1 MEHQQNDRI
10 SVENGPKKE
19 VVILLSDMVQYSH
32 KTASMRPEEIRD
44 FMIEY
49 HENIR
54 EIVHFEEDNP
64 TEIEPLAGDGALI
77 IFEKRH
83 NEGRGEICSRALNA
97 AVRMAFAIE
106 NGRLPATRMGLYLG
120 DIIEARLGEKVL
132 KFGTSFAVA
141 CRLEELCGYFGTS
154 ILMDREVARYQNDE
168 TKYLLSVGK
177 VTLQGLMHPMHVFT
191 VFKPGIHRI
200 PLHVNETQL
209 MEFIRIKNTAMEL
222 FCGNSPMGITPDFPV
237 VRKKLIKAQKLF
249 VEMTGKEDVA
259 IERILEYIRETP
271 TPESDFQKSGM
282 KLSGRKRDSLGVR
295 LFRLSQ
301 QLLKAMDREFYNALV
316 DDTEWERYF
325 VLEWRKQGDVIVK
338 INEAPDGIYYIDS
351 GEVETFDEN
360 GRLIATLAD
369 GTVFGEMAYFSE
381 EKKRN
386 ATVIAKTDLVIRRV
400 TSDDFQ
406 KLPIIQKIFQ
416 RIAQNRHD
424 EAGLGQSPEKHS
436 VKVSTLGPPIRRR
449 GQHTD

>member
-1 MEHQQNDRI
+1 MEHLQK
-10 SVENGPKKE
+10 SKVPVENSPKKE

-32 KTASMRPEEIRD
+32 KTSFMRPEEIRD

-54 EIVHFEEDNP
+54 KIIYLNEDDP
-64 TEIEPLAGDGALI
+64 PEIEPLAGDGALI
-77 IFEKRH
+77 IFEKRDG
-83 NEGRGEICSRALNA
+83 EGRAEICTRALNA

-106 NGRLPATRMGLYLG
+106 EGRIPATRMGLYLG
-120 DIIEARLGEKVL
+120 DIIEARLGDRVL

-141 CRLEELCGYFGTS
+141 CRLEELCSYFGTS

-168 TKYLLSVGK
+168 TKYLLSIGK

-191 VFKPGIHRI
+191 VYKPGIHRC
-200 PLHVNETQL
+200 PLEVNEAQL
-209 MEFIRIKNTAMEL
+209 MEFIRLKNSAMEL
-222 FCGNSPMGITPDFPV
+222 FCGNSPMGITPDFPA
-237 VRKKLIKAQKLF
+237 VRHKLIKAQQLF
-249 VEMTGKEDVA
+249 IEMTGKDDVA
-259 IERILEYIRETP
+259 IGRILEYIRETP
-271 TPESDFQKSGM
+271 TPESDFSKLGM

-325 VLEWRKQGDVIVK
+325 VLEWRREGEVIVK

-360 GRLIATLAD
+360 GKLIATLSD
-369 GTVFGEMAYFSE
+369 GTIFGEMAYFSKK
-381 EKKRN
+381 KKRN
-386 ATVIAKTDLVIRRV
+386 ATVIAKTDLVMRRI
-400 TSDDFQ
+400 SSEDFQ
-406 KLPIIQKIFQ
+406 KLPIIRKIFQ
-416 RIAQNRHD
+416 RIAQGRQD
-424 EAGLGQSPEKHS
+424 D
-436 VKVSTLGPPIRRR
+436 TLGRS
-449 GQHTD
+449 